1 MTRDLFDID
10 QFLSSLA
17 QDRELAV
24 ELIDA
29 FLEDCP
35 KRVAE
40 LSEALDAGDVAL
52 GTKLAHSLKGMCGV
66 VRADALSRLAL
77 EMEYAGRNGKLD
89 LLRERFS
96 DFNDSLARA
105 RELMVGFRDNG

>member
-1 MTRDLFDID
+1 MTRDLFDIE

-17 QDRELAV
+17 HDRELAV

-40 LSEALDAGDVAL
+40 LAEALGAEDVGRA
-52 GTKLAHSLKGMCGV
+52 TKLAHSLKGMCGV
-66 VRADALSRLAL
+66 VRAETLGRLAL
-77 EMEYAGRNGKLD
+77 EMEYAGRKGD
-89 LLRERFS
+89 LVPLRERFD
-96 DFNDSLARA
+96 DFNDSLGRT
-105 RELMVGFRDNG
+105 RDLMVRFRDDG

>member
-1 MTRDLFDID
+1 MTRDLFDTD

-17 QDRELAV
+17 HDRELAV

-40 LSEALDAGDVAL
+40 LTEALGAGDIVQ

-66 VRADALSRLAL
+66 VRADVLGRLAL
-77 EMEYAGRNGKLD
+77 EMEHAGRDGKLEVVRDRLD
-89 LLRERFS
+89 LFTG
-96 DFNDSLARA
+96 SLDQA
-105 RELMVGFRDNG
+105 RELMLRFRNNG

>member
-1 MTRDLFDID
+1 MTRDLFDTD
-10 QFLSSLA
+10 QFLVSLA
-17 QDRELAV
+17 QDRELAE

-40 LSEALDAGDVAL
+40 LTEALDAGDVTS

-77 EMEYAGRNGKLD
+77 EIEYAGRNGDLD
-89 LLRERFS
+89 LMRERFG
-96 DFNDSLARA
+96 DFNGCLDRA
-105 RELMVGFRDNG
+105 RELMVRFREAG